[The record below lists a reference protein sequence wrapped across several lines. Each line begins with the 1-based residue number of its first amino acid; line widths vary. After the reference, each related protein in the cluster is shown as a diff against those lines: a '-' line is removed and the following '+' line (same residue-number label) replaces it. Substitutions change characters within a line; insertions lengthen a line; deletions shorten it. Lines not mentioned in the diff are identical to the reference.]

1 MLWYLKKSMILI
13 LMHVVVGI
21 VIDEII
27 SVDYFVIRV
36 LESLLLGIPN
46 AIFLVLLCLMNEK
59 YRRFLSFPYN
69 LFEIVLSILSL
80 RMVWFLIDRIPIEFM
95 YLKSGSDISKRSLFV
110 YPFIE
115 VYHYLLLFGFLFLMN
130 KYFRTKDS

>member
-1 MLWYLKKSMILI
+1 
-13 LMHVVVGI
+13 
-21 VIDEII
+21 
-27 SVDYFVIRV
+27 
-36 LESLLLGIPN
+36 
-46 AIFLVLLCLMNEK
+46 
-59 YRRFLSFPYN
+59 
-69 LFEIVLSILSL
+69 
-80 RMVWFLIDRIPIEFM
+80 MVWFLIDRIPIEFM